1 MIKSLH
7 IENYAL
13 IESLDIELRKGF
25 SVITGETGAG
35 KSIILGAIGLLCG
48 QRADTKSIKTGA
60 KRCVVEAEFDVG
72 QYGMGDFFQQ
82 NDLDFD
88 GTECIVRREL
98 TSAGKSRAFIN
109 DSPVGLS
116 TLKELGE
123 RLIDIHSQHQNLL
136 LGKEDFQLNILD
148 TMAKNADRLADYQQ
162 QYHALRQ
169 AEKALA
175 DAIERAKQSKDDE
188 DYLRF
193 QFNQLEEAKLV
204 EGEQAALEEESE
216 LLEHAEEI
224 KQELSN
230 AVACIDGGEYMQEG
244 QEPLLQQMKTA
255 MAALRSISDK
265 MKTAEELANRVE
277 SCYIEMKD
285 IADEISQ
292 EADNIEF
299 LPERLEQVQE
309 RLATLYALEKKHKV
323 DSVEELIAL
332 SRQLSER
339 LMLID
344 NSEEVIEELRQK
356 VAAAKKKAVAMA
368 EELSKQRQKA
378 AKDVEQRM
386 VENLVPL
393 GMPNVQFKV
402 DVRMDTE
409 RLTAT
414 GADTVE
420 FLFSAN
426 KNSALQAVKQVASG
440 GEIARVMLS
449 LKALIASEVKLPTII
464 FDEIDTGVSGSI
476 AEKMARIMQKMGEQN
491 RQVISITHLPQIAAM
506 GTCHYKVYK
515 QDKDEQTNTHIVQ
528 LDEEERVREIAH
540 MLSGEVLSDAA
551 IENARALIKLKVKSE
566 K

>member
-386 VENLVPL
+386 VENLIPL

-528 LDEEERVREIAH
+528 LDDEERVREIAH

>member
-72 QYGMGDFFQQ
+72 LYGMGDFFQQ

-528 LDEEERVREIAH
+528 LDEEERVKEIAH

-551 IENARALIKLKVKSE
+551 IENARALIKLKVKS
-566 K
+566 